1 MSARRDEND
10 TTCAMIAIKPFGDA
24 KERLATGLGPAQRR
38 QIAEAMARDVIAA
51 VAKCTQLDK
60 IVIVSREPAIAEIA
74 EGVADAVLEDPVT
87 GHNDAAKIAAAWA
100 VEQDCKRIVM
110 LAGDCPLLDPQEID
124 ELVRRS
130 RDDRLELAVI
140 PDRMGTGTNAL
151 VISPPN
157 AVDSSFGP
165 DSRQRHL
172 ALGLSRG
179 LRTAALDVESLAL
192 DLDTSEDLYELAE
205 RLAAAEHDAVNT
217 EAAIASLMTDR
228 TRLPGG
234 YAR

>member
-1 MSARRDEND
+1 MNPRRDQRD

-24 KERLATGLGPAQRR
+24 KERLATGLDPAQRR

-51 VAKCTQLDK
+51 IAQCTELDE

-74 EGVADAVLEDPVT
+74 EGVATAVLEDPVT

-100 VEQDCKRIVM
+100 AERGCKRIVM
-110 LAGDCPLLDPQEID
+110 LPGDCPLLDPDEID

-151 VISPPN
+151 VISPPD

-165 DSRQRHL
+165 DSRQRHI

-179 LRTAALDVESLAL
+179 LRTAALDVKSLAL
-192 DLDTSEDLYELAE
+192 DLDTSEDLFELAE
-205 RLAAAEHDAVNT
+205 RLSAADHDAVNT
-217 EAAIASLMTDR
+217 EAVIATLMTDR
-228 TRLPGG
+228 RRLPGG

>member
-1 MSARRDEND
+1 MV
-10 TTCAMIAIKPFGDA
+10 AIKPFGDA
-24 KERLATGLGPAQRR
+24 KERLATGLDPAQRR

-51 VAKCTQLDK
+51 VSQCKQLDK
-60 IVIVSREPAIAEIA
+60 IVIVSSEPAILEIA

-100 VEQDCKRIVM
+100 VAQGCTRIVM
-110 LAGDCPLLDPQEID
+110 LPGDCPLLDPEEID
-124 ELVRRS
+124 ELVMRS

-151 VISPPN
+151 VISPPD

-165 DSRQRHL
+165 DSRQRHI
-172 ALGLSRG
+172 ALGLSHG
-179 LRTAALDVESLAL
+179 LRTAAIDVKSLAL
-192 DLDTSEDLYELAE
+192 DLDTDEDLYELAE
-205 RLAAAEHDAVNT
+205 RLAEANHEAVNT
-217 EAAIASLMTDR
+217 EAAIATVMTDR
-228 TRLPGG
+228 RRLPGG